1 MRTALRRIR
10 GLLGIGLTWGVAWGA
25 LGALATMVIGYFR
38 PGNVGPGEGPLVAA
52 TVLGIAG
59 FVSGVLFGGFVAATG
74 RRKTLL
80 ELSLGKM
87 AIWGAVAASVIPLVT
102 IADDR
107 MVYIPAPLG
116 AFLASGSLA
125 LARRA
130 ELGRGEERKL
140 LT

>member
-1 MRTALRRIR
+1 MSTALRRIR
-10 GLLGIGLTWGVAWGA
+10 GLLGIALTWAVAWGG
-25 LGALATMVIGYFR
+25 LGALATLVIGYFR

-59 FVSGVLFGGFVAATG
+59 FVSGVLFGGFLSAVG

-80 ELSLGKM
+80 ELSLARM

-107 MVYIPAPLG
+107 MVYITAPLG

-125 LARRA
+125 LARRV
-130 ELGRGEERKL
+130 ELGKGEERKL